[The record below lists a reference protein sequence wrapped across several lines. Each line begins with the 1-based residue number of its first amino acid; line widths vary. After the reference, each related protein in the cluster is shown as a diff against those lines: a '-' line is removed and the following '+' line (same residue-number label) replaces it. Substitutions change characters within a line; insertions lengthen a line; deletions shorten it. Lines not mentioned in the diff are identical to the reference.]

1 MVARTAFANT
11 ALGTH
16 TFSTSACPEPARAG
30 TECVYWRGRVGP
42 FGPPL
47 GLELT
52 NLLQIFSAKTKG
64 ALCRIFSAFVAPLIV
79 SVRHTSFLLFYS
91 PALGQGLVGPETRP
105 GAEIRRGW
113 ALGFAPLVLP
123 ASGPPRAR

>member
-52 NLLQIFSAKTKG
+52 NLLQIVSAKTKG
-64 ALCRIFSAFVAPLIV
+64 ALCRIFSAFVTLLIV
-79 SVRHTSFLLFYS
+79 LVSTQRPHLLSPFLQS
-91 PALGQGLVGPETRP
+91 
-105 GAEIRRGW
+105 
-113 ALGFAPLVLP
+113 GFGSRFGGSRV
-123 ASGPPRAR
+123 ASRS